1 MNKIRSIL
9 ALLLAASMLFALCA
23 CGSDADKG
31 TDADE
36 TKPDTTV
43 ADTTVKDTEPEV
55 NAILTVKVVDGEGNA
70 IEGAMVQ
77 LCNESNCFTAFTNA
91 EGNGEFLETVVP
103 EINTNCYLSLP
114 YLPEGYEYTGEAK
127 IYLNNGDSEFT
138 FTVAKVG

>member
-1 MNKIRSIL
+1 MNKIKSIL
-9 ALLLAASMLFALCA
+9 ALLLCASMLFVLCA
-23 CGSDADKG
+23 CGNNGDADN
-31 TDADE
+31 
-36 TKPDTTV
+36 DTTA
-43 ADTTVKDTEPEV
+43 ADTTAAVTTEADTEPEV
-55 NAILTVKVVDGEGNA
+55 NAILTVKVVDADGNA

-77 LCNESNCFTAFTNA
+77 LCNESNCFTAFTDA